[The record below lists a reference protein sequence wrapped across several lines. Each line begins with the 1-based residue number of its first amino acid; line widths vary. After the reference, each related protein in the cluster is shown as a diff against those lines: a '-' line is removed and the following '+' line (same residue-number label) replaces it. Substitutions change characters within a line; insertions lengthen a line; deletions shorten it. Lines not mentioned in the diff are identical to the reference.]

1 MHSLVLCTLYISYSH
16 QAEGSFNFYSGTLWH
31 PHPLSSFSFTKRY
44 HREFFLHRIL
54 SVFFIDI
61 TNWSKQQH
69 YFYKICIAYGN
80 ICWVNHGI
88 FHTVK
93 KEILVEL
100 FGAQFQWTAERKHV
114 TTKKQAPQFTGRS
127 CALNNENL
135 FSANAKKKHNSES
148 HLLFHSFDNGTY
160 AFASPLLIY
169 FFCFQYPWSFFNC
182 PLAILARFLDISFPL
197 LPILQTFC

>member
-135 FSANAKKKHNSES
+135 FSANAKKKNIIQSRIPS
-148 HLLFHSFDNGTY
+148 FTLLTMGHTPSRHHCWHIF
-160 AFASPLLIY
+160 FASNTHGLSSTALWL
-169 FFCFQYPWSFFNC
+169 FWHGF
-182 PLAILARFLDISFPL
+182 
-197 LPILQTFC
+197 